1 MSDWWQ
7 DDLLGGTVATE
18 LVCKDHAGLAS
29 GGSQE
34 LRERKLPG
42 VSGNGTQLCD
52 QHRCQEWLTPP
63 ISLPPAIYALFGH
76 PLHSYFFV
84 PGSLPVLLFTCR
96 KGPFA
101 EPFLLLSTA

>member
-1 MSDWWQ
+1 MSNGWQ

-42 VSGNGTQLCD
+42 QAGMVPSFTTSTDAKSGLLHQSACPGNL
-52 QHRCQEWLTPP
+52 RSLWSPSAFLSFRARKSSRSPLYVQERT
-63 ISLPPAIYALFGH
+63 
-76 PLHSYFFV
+76 
-84 PGSLPVLLFTCR
+84 
-96 KGPFA
+96 FA